1 MSLAEIVIRGLV
13 ADHNV
18 ACNACGARFRRS
30 GLRVL
35 RREHDV
41 WQISARCPNCS
52 SVSLLVVRLDR
63 SGVVSDI
70 ELSGDERDRFADA
83 PPVTVDDVLDMAG
96 FLATFDGDFKALFA
110 ARASAP
116 DDDVPEAEPRD

>member
-35 RREHDV
+35 RREQNV
-41 WQISARCPNCS
+41 WQISARCPSCS

-63 SGVVSDI
+63 SGVVSNV
-70 ELSGDERDRFADA
+70 ELSGEEHARFADA
-83 PPVTVDDVLDMAG
+83 PSVTVDDVLDMAT

-110 ARASAP
+110 TT
-116 DDDVPEAEPRD
+116 DDVPEAEPRD